1 MVSRTAVLVVV
12 SCLALASEA
21 SAYETEALVSLRQD
35 QSGHGV
41 QTWELMLRKDGTIV
55 EEQYNIYVKDPARFE
70 TSKEVRRVSQEQARQ
85 LASKAGEL
93 IAGLPEDVETRIV
106 VDPETKAIRIRVGE
120 KKLFAGWSLYESTPP
135 SDGTRAFQRAWDAIE
150 AILRRPDA

>member
-21 SAYETEALVSLRQD
+21 SAYGTEALVSLRQD
-35 QSGHGV
+35 QSGHDV

-55 EEQYNIYVKDPARFE
+55 EEQYNIYVKDPAQFE

-85 LASKAGEL
+85 LASKAAEL

-135 SDGTRAFQRAWDAIE
+135 SDRTRAFQRAWDAIE